1 MIRTGQKIL
10 LYILQ
15 QLIPCDTSDLYD
27 YIVIR
32 DDPKCCGDIDFRDT
46 SNDTDEEGEVN
57 NFFVN
62 SVIVYYIKIPIRLKF

>member
-10 LYILQ
+10 LYISQ

-46 SNDTDEEGEVN
+46 SKDTDEEGEVN
-57 NFFVN
+57 DFVMN
-62 SVIVYYIKIPIRLKF
+62 YVFVSYIKFPIRLKF